1 MKAGLYVIPGFD
13 REDIGQEIRMV
24 CVKALE
30 KYDASRN
37 NSTPFHYLARCV
49 DNRLRN
55 LLRDNAATLSKAQQ
69 NDPKAIARVE
79 KKRKLH
85 FTLSV
90 GVDVDESQLGESNG
104 ASLDIEE
111 FKEAIIKKLPDD
123 IKPSFDILIKSGPP
137 SIPKAH
143 LRAIKKVIK
152 EIYPTGRL

>member
-1 MKAGLYVIPGFD
+1 MKAGLYVIPGYD

-30 KYDASRN
+30 RYDASRN

-55 LLRDNAATLSKAQQ
+55 LLRDNAATLTKAQQ
-69 NDPKAIARVE
+69 DDPKAIARVE

-90 GVDVDESQLGESNG
+90 GVDVDESQLGESSQISIS
-104 ASLDIEE
+104 AQE
-111 FKEAIIKKLPDD
+111 FTEAVLQKLPDD
-123 IKPSFDILIKSGPP
+123 VKDSFHILLQSGPP
-137 SIPKAH
+137 AISKAH
-143 LRAIKKVIK
+143 LRIIKQAIR
-152 EIYPTGRL
+152 EIYPSGRL